1 MQQGDPARV
10 ITRGDVVILV
20 YRSEKNE
27 QEAAQ

>member
-1 MQQGDPARV
+1 TQ
-10 ITRGDVVILV
+10 GDVVILV